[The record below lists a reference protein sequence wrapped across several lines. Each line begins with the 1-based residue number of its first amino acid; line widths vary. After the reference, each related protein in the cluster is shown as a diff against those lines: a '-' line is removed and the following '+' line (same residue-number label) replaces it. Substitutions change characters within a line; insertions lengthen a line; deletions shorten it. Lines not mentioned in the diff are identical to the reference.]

1 MIGVDS
7 PTPLDLKFPL
17 GPIPVRVSVLFWLF
31 TALFGYM
38 NAPAAGMLVVNILI
52 WVACVFV
59 SILGHELGHA
69 LAYRLFGSWAAI
81 SLHGFGGYAIAPDPP
96 RAAWRRMLVSLA
108 GPLAGFALFGVTL
121 AVAFATAGA
130 GLHFY
135 AQHAIKFMLWINLF
149 WSLFNLLPILPLD
162 GGNICRELLA
172 TFRVRSADALAAGL
186 GFVLA
191 LLLAVYGALLYA
203 GLLPAAVA
211 DVIPT
216 WLRPGT
222 LMTIWFALFAVDN
235 FQRMQLARR
244 QRYYDPPDDDTDTP
258 PWRR

>member
-17 GPIPVRVSVLFWLF
+17 GPIPVRVGALFWLI
-31 TALFGYM
+31 TGIFGFI
-38 NAPAAGMLVVNILI
+38 NAPREGMLLVNILI

-69 LAYRLFGSWAAI
+69 VAYRLFGSWAAI

-96 RAAWRRMLVSLA
+96 RAAWQRMLVALA
-108 GPLAGFALFGVTL
+108 GPLAGFTLFGITF
-121 AVAFATAGA
+121 AVAFATTGA
-130 GLHFY
+130 ALHLY
-135 AQHAIKFMLWINLF
+135 AKHAIQFMLWINLF
-149 WSLFNLLPILPLD
+149 WTVFNLLPILPLD

-172 TFRVRSADALAAGL
+172 VFRVRSADMIAAGL

-191 LLLAVYGALLYA
+191 LLMAVYGALLYA
-203 GLLPAAVA
+203 RLVPDTVLDLLPWW
-211 DVIPT
+211 I
-216 WLRPGT
+216 RPSPM
-222 LMTIWFALFAVDN
+222 MTVWFALFAVN
-235 FQRMQLARR
+235 NYQLMQFARR
-244 QRYYDPPDDDTDTP
+244 QRYYEPPDDDTDTP